1 MIPPAKTTKANKES
15 ISLKASIQ
23 HSYKAPKFL
32 YFTSLKIPVHM
43 RYGQEKVYLV
53 IANVASDSLSLS
65 VCNETKHQVI
75 KACMK

>member
-1 MIPPAKTTKANKES
+1 
-15 ISLKASIQ
+15 
-23 HSYKAPKFL
+23 
-32 YFTSLKIPVHM
+32 M

>member
-1 MIPPAKTTKANKES
+1 MIPPAKTTKANKKS
-15 ISLKASIQ
+15 IARKASIQ

-43 RYGQEKVYLV
+43 RYGRKKVYLV

-65 VCNETKHQVI
+65 VYNETKHQVI